1 MSEASPLNTH
11 TELKFQTRDLTSMD
25 IWLLICMLFVAL
37 ALFEYAIM
45 LTIRFGKQDKNRSA
59 NKKGTKE
66 DIIAEMMCR
75 RIDRFALRVFLA
87 AHVATVSTYF
97 YVVHCKV

>member
-1 MSEASPLNTH
+1 
-11 TELKFQTRDLTSMD
+11 MD

-75 RIDRFALRVFLA
+75 RIDRYALRVFLA
-87 AHVATVSTYF
+87 AHVATVGMYF
-97 YVVHCKV
+97 YIVDSKV